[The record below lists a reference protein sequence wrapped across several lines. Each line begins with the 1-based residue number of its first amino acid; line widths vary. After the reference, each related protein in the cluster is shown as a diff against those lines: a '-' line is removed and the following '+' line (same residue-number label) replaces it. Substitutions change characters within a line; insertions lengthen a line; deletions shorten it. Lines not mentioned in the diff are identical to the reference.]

1 MTVARGPQLEPHQ
14 RRAAPASSRALVGVG
29 ASGAKPLT
37 MIAMLSLSI
46 AVCVLACQPK
56 KVVKSTD
63 DESGRAFAD
72 LEKNDK
78 EDPKTFGT
86 DAGAAA
92 ASSDAPEKPKG
103 PVYPAP
109 FTAEQIRSA
118 TKAGRTYRYK
128 VEMPNKPAKEYAITF
143 RNVDDGG
150 AEVHTGGDKVKRMS
164 WAVLQQQSEFPKDKT
179 ETHEEKLKTPAGKFE
194 CIVYVVTMDEGEVWT
209 FYFAKKLPG
218 APVYFFAERN
228 GKRLRTTTLVEHI
241 AGK

>member
-1 MTVARGPQLEPHQ
+1 MKRLAIVVMIGITTTVA
-14 RRAAPASSRALVGVG
+14 
-29 ASGAKPLT
+29 
-37 MIAMLSLSI
+37 
-46 AVCVLACQPK
+46 LACQPK
-56 KVVKSTD
+56 KQLKSAD
-63 DESGRAFAD
+63 DESGRAFAE

-78 EDPKTFGT
+78 DDPKAFGN
-86 DAGAAA
+86 DAGAPAA
-92 ASSDAPEKPKG
+92 SDAPEKPKG

-109 FTAEQIRSA
+109 FTAEQIRAA
-118 TKAGRTYRYK
+118 TKTGRTYRYK
-128 VEMPNKPAKEYAITF
+128 VEMPNKPTKEYAITF
-143 RNVDDGG
+143 RSVDDGG

-164 WAVLQQQSEFPKDKT
+164 WASLQQQSEFPKDKT